1 MRSLHLLSRGSQTMS
16 LIRSFITLQ
25 VALLIAFWGAGLP
38 VIMNPTNAIAVA
50 GETVIDANLY
60 FFSWLSFA
68 STLYLSGSL
77 AQEAAGVDITKT
89 PPKSARWYGL
99 CASSL
104 VVMGASVRLFKAAG
118 CGSNNTQSS
127 GELCKRTKF
136 AISAGTIGFV
146 FALVMT
152 YLTQQGLAIV
162 METVATMILL
172 ALWCFGVGYIT
183 FGSAP
188 GAQIGN
194 LYFATWISFIICVF
208 LFGQCFR
215 EVIGARQANAVA
227 QQNGDGEGG
236 TDEPQAFP
244 QVPEEEDQI

>member
-1 MRSLHLLSRGSQTMS
+1 
-16 LIRSFITLQ
+16 
-25 VALLIAFWGAGLP
+25 
-38 VIMNPTNAIAVA
+38 MNPENAIAVA

-68 STLYLSGSL
+68 SVLYLSGSL
-77 AQEAAGVDITKT
+77 AQESVGIDVTKT

-104 VVMGASVRLFKAAG
+104 VVMGASVRLFKAAD
-118 CGSNNTQSS
+118 CGNSNGSL
-127 GELCKRTKF
+127 ELCKRTKF
-136 AISAGTIGFV
+136 SISAGTIGF
-146 FALVMT
+146 FLALIMT
-152 YLTQQGLAIV
+152 YLTQKGLAII
-162 METVATMILL
+162 METVATMFLL

-215 EVIGARQANAVA
+215 EVVGAQQANAAA
-227 QQNGDGEGG
+227 QTNGDDAENGP
-236 TDEPQAFP
+236 DEPQAFP
-244 QVPEEEDQI
+244 EVPEEEDNI

>member
-1 MRSLHLLSRGSQTMS
+1 MY
-16 LIRSFITLQ
+16 RSFDVSAILIL
-25 VALLIAFWGAGLP
+25 AHISILSLLFFKIGLLIAFWGAGLP
-38 VIMNPTNAIAVA
+38 VIMNPNNAIAVA

-68 STLYLSGSL
+68 SVIYLSGSL
-77 AQEAAGVDITKT
+77 AQETVGIDVTKT
-89 PPKSARWYGL
+89 PSKSARWYGL

-104 VVMGASVRLFKAAG
+104 VVMGASVRLFKAED
-118 CGSNNTQSS
+118 CTNGSQ
-127 GELCKRTKF
+127 ELCKRTKF
-136 AISAGTIGFV
+136 AISAGTIGFF

-152 YLTQQGLAIV
+152 YLTQKGLAIIV
-162 METVATMILL
+162 ETVATMILL

-215 EVIGARQANAVA
+215 EVIGAQQANAAA
-227 QQNGDGEGG
+227 QTNGDDG
-236 TDEPQAFP
+236 DSPHEPQAFP
-244 QVPEEEDQI
+244 EVPEEEDNI

>member
-1 MRSLHLLSRGSQTMS
+1 LL
-16 LIRSFITLQ
+16 
-25 VALLIAFWGAGLP
+25 AFWGAGLP
-38 VIMNPTNAIAVA
+38 VIMNPNNDIAVA

-60 FFSWLSFA
+60 FFAWLSFMA
-68 STLYLSGSL
+68 TLYLSGSL
-77 AQEAAGVDITKT
+77 AQDVAGVDVTKT

-104 VVMGASVRLFKAAG
+104 VVMGASVRLFKEEQ
-118 CGSNNTQSS
+118 CKTFD
-127 GELCKRTKF
+127 GEFCKRSKF

-152 YLTQQGLAIV
+152 YLTQKGLDVIF
-162 METVATMILL
+162 ETVATMILL

-183 FGSAP
+183 FGTGP
-188 GAQIGN
+188 GSQIGN

-215 EVIGARQANAVA
+215 EVVSARQANAMA
-227 QQNGDGEGG
+227 QHNGDTGGGG
-236 TDEPQAFP
+236 TSEPQAFP
-244 QVPEEEDQI
+244 EVPDEEDNI

>member
-1 MRSLHLLSRGSQTMS
+1 
-16 LIRSFITLQ
+16 
-25 VALLIAFWGAGLP
+25 LIAFWGAGLP
-38 VIMNPTNAIAVA
+38 VIMNPNNAIAVA

-77 AQEAAGVDITKT
+77 AQEQMGFDVTKT

-104 VVMGASVRLFKAAG
+104 VVMGSSVRLFKEED
-118 CGSNNTQSS
+118 CNNFN
-127 GELCKRTKF
+127 GEFCKRTKF
-136 AISAGTIGFV
+136 ALSAGTIGFF
-146 FALVMT
+146 FALVLT
-152 YLTQQGLAIV
+152 FLTQSGLSIIIETAATAIMLV
-162 METVATMILL
+162 F
-172 ALWCFGVGYIT
+172 WCFGVGYIT

-215 EVIGARQANAVA
+215 EVVGARQANAVA
-227 QQNGDGEGG
+227 QQNGDVNGEDAA
-236 TDEPQAFP
+236 DEPQAFP
-244 QVPEEEDQI
+244 EVPDEEDNI